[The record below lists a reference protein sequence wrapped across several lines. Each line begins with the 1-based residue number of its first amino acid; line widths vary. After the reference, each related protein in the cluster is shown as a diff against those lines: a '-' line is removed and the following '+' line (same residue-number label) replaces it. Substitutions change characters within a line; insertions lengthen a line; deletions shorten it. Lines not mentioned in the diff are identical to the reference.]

1 MIYDVIIVGGG
12 PAGLSAAI
20 YTSRRAMSTLVLTRE
35 TGGQMRVT
43 DRVENYPGVG
53 KISGEKLAQNFL
65 HQAQGFGAKIV
76 SAEVVS
82 LNSSPSE
89 LFRVKDRRGKVY
101 QGKTIILVF
110 GRTPKL
116 LGVKGE
122 KRFHNKGVSY
132 CATCDAPLFTGKKV
146 AVVGG
151 GDSALKAAMIL
162 ADVASQVYLI
172 HRRGEVKAE
181 ELLIQKVK
189 KNKKIQFI
197 LGRVKEIQG
206 ARFVEQIV
214 LSSAA
219 GKSSK
224 LLVGGLFIEIGSQ
237 VQTGWLKGMV
247 KLNRR
252 GEIVVNRYGATS
264 HPGIF
269 AAGDVTDVPYQQIAI
284 SVGEA
289 VKAALSAY
297 TYLKGQSPSQVEK
310 DR

>member
-1 MIYDVIIVGGG
+1 
-12 PAGLSAAI
+12 
-20 YTSRRAMSTLVLTRE
+20 
-35 TGGQMRVT
+35 MRVI

-122 KRFHNKGVSY
+122 KRFRNKGVSY

-172 HRRGEVKAE
+172 HRRRELKAE